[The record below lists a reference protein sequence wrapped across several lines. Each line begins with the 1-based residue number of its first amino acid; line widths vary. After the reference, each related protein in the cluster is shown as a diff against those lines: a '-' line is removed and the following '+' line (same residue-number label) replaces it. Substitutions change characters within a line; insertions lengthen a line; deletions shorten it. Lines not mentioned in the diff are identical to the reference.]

1 MFVQA
6 EIKRLELIQSKKLGP
21 KFSQK
26 PHSKAVF
33 TSRALSSLISKSLTI
48 NTSTIIRNIK
58 QEYITEENDFDIDI
72 NTTQRLSSSNIQLN
86 NQHSN
91 AIYTSKLL
99 ISKPISTVNSSRKRN
114 IEELKIKTQNIGKRT
129 KIDN

>member
-1 MFVQA
+1 M
-6 EIKRLELIQSKKLGP
+6 
-21 KFSQK
+21 
-26 PHSKAVF
+26 
-33 TSRALSSLISKSLTI
+33 
-48 NTSTIIRNIK
+48 K
-58 QEYITEENDFDIDI
+58 QEYYITKENDFDIDI
-72 NTTQRLSSSNIQLN
+72 NTTQRLSSSNIQESTLN

-114 IEELKIKTQNIGKRT
+114 IKIETQNIGKRI